1 MKSKF
6 TVADVL
12 ELEQN
17 QLSKLTLTSWH
28 ARTLHA
34 IRRCRTQAMGGHI
47 DKCDCCNKLHISCN
61 SCRNRHCT
69 SCQGHKREEW
79 INARGNELLEVPY
92 FIHSYFFSKVFMIHF
107 V

>member
-1 MKSKF
+1 VCKF

-34 IRRCRTQAMGGHI
+34 IRRCKNKQWADTLISVIVVINCILVTTAVGI
-47 DKCDCCNKLHISCN
+47 DIALHAKV
-61 SCRNRHCT
+61 T
-69 SCQGHKREEW
+69 SAKNGLMHAEM
-79 INARGNELLEVPY
+79 N
-92 FIHSYFFSKVFMIHF
+92 F
-107 V
+107 